1 MKTSKSFVLASEVR
15 TATAGAHVQ
24 EQTLTDC
31 KLCFVF
37 VVLMNSSQW
46 NLQNHPPENVRRVS
60 IFLTLFYTMLFPI

>member
-1 MKTSKSFVLASEVR
+1 MLISDCDILPQKNNMKTSKSFVLASEVR

-37 VVLMNSSQW
+37 VVLMNSSQ
-46 NLQNHPPENVRRVS
+46 
-60 IFLTLFYTMLFPI
+60 

>member
-24 EQTLTDC
+24 EQTLADC

-37 VVLMNSSQW
+37 VVLMNSSQ
-46 NLQNHPPENVRRVS
+46 
-60 IFLTLFYTMLFPI
+60 